1 MSDSVNRTKADEEWD
16 DLLHQWKAEIARP
29 PRPYFYGRVHNR
41 LMNATGAQ
49 HPPLRTWRHW
59 PAYAVMLGI
68 LLLLSGDDAGLHAVS
83 GVQPESNHQSETSFS
98 GE

>member
-1 MSDSVNRTKADEEWD
+1 MSDSSTRPNADEEWEN
-16 DLLHQWKAEIARP
+16 LLHQWQTEVAVP
-29 PRPYFYGRVHNR
+29 PRPYFYGRVHAR
-41 LMNATGAQ
+41 LVNATGAK

-83 GVQPESNHQSETSFS
+83 GVQESNHQPEASFS

>member
-1 MSDSVNRTKADEEWD
+1 MSDSTNRTEADEEWET
-16 DLLHQWKAEIARP
+16 LLHQWRAEVAVP
-29 PRPYFYGRVHNR
+29 PRPYFYGRVHTR
-41 LMNATGAQ
+41 LVNAAAKR
-49 HPPLRTWRHW
+49 PPLRTWRHW

-83 GVQPESNHQSETSFS
+83 GGAQQENADQPEASFS